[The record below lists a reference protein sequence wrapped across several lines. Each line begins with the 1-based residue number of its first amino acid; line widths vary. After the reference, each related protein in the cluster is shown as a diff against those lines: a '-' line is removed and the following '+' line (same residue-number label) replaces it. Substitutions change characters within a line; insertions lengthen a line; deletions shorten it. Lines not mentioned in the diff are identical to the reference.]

1 MMDSEK
7 QERAPARSI
16 VTTSDMALKLQL
28 DKKKY
33 RSKVKQMEENRQQYL
48 KRWKAIRDFQLPYIG
63 SFEDTADSTDEARRR
78 DTNIYH
84 SVAWQANQAFAAGV
98 MSGLTPPS
106 RQWFRLMF
114 SNDEMKDHADAG
126 AFLDER
132 MNILQDVLLKSN
144 FYNAVHSTYLELA
157 FGQAPLAIFQDA
169 DTGVHFVPF
178 TVGTYYMENGPDGV
192 VDTFCRKYEMTARQ
206 LVDKFGE
213 ANVPQQVRADIEQG
227 GGTKTKYKVYWLVEP
242 NLFHDKNKAV
252 MDKYHMKYL
261 SLYWM
266 EAAEENE
273 WLDIGGFQEWPVPVA
288 RYLITGNEA
297 YGKGPGWFAEGDS
310 KGLQKLEKDDII
322 AVELGIKP
330 PMMGSSESAK
340 YGVNLVPG
348 SYTVVGRDEPVRPMF
363 QVQVNL
369 QHLQEKIIDLQD
381 RIKRAYSADLF
392 MMLERL
398 EDKNMTAQE
407 VIQRKQEQLQQL
419 GPVVQ
424 RLQFEFLRKIIERVY
439 NILDRAGVFPQPE
452 DPELAQLLSQQEVT
466 IEYISPLAQAQ
477 KMAGLTNIE
486 QAISFVG
493 QLAQFDQSVLDK
505 VDWTKTI
512 DDYFEMVGAPASIR
526 RTQDE
531 FEAIQQQKQEAMA
544 QAQQEQQAMQMV
556 QAAAP
561 AAQAAKNITEA
572 ANDGNPAL
580 RQWLGYDGMA

>member
-1 MMDSEK
+1 MQDIEAN
-7 QERAPARSI
+7 QRAPATSF

-33 RSKVKQMEENRQQYL
+33 KSKVRQMEENRQDYL
-48 KRWKAIRDFQLPYIG
+48 KRWKAIRDYQLPYIG
-63 SFEDTADSTDEARRR
+63 CFDDTADTTDYARRR

-84 SVAWQANQAFAAGV
+84 SVAWQANQSFAAGV

-106 RQWFRLMF
+106 RQWFRLIW
-114 SNDEMKDHADAG
+114 SNDTMKNHPEAG
-126 AFLDER
+126 ELLDKR

-144 FYNAVHSTYLELA
+144 FYNAIHSAYLELA

-178 TVGTYYMENGPDGV
+178 TVGTYMMENGPDGI
-192 VDTFCRKYEMTARQ
+192 VDTFCTKYEMTARQ
-206 LVDKFGE
+206 LADKFG
-213 ANVPQQVRADIEQG
+213 ADRLPSSIRAELENG
-227 GGTKTKYKVYWLVEP
+227 GVKTKHKLWWLVEP
-242 NLFHDKNKAV
+242 NRFHDRNKEV

-261 SLYWM
+261 SLYWL
-266 EAAEENE
+266 EEGE
-273 WLDIGGFQEWPVPVA
+273 KDFLDIGGFQEWPIPVA
-288 RYLITGNEA
+288 RYLVTGNET

-330 PMMGSSESAK
+330 PMAASATTAK
-340 YGVNLVPG
+340 QGINLTPG
-348 SYTVVGRDEPVRPMF
+348 SYTVVERNEPVTPLF
-363 QVQVNL
+363 NVNVNL
-369 QHLQEKIIDLQD
+369 QHLQEKILDLQD

-398 EDKNMTAQE
+398 EDKSMTAQE
-407 VIQRKQEQLQQL
+407 VLQRKQEQLQQL

-439 NILDRAGVFPQPE
+439 NILDRAGILPQPE
-452 DPELAQLLSQQEVT
+452 DAELALALSNEEVT

-477 KMAGLTNIE
+477 KMAGMTNIE
-486 QAISFVG
+486 QAIAFTG

-505 VDWTKTI
+505 IDFAKTI
-512 DDYFEMVGAPASIR
+512 DSYFDMVGAPASIK
-526 RTQDE
+526 RTE
-531 FEAIQQQKQEAMA
+531 EEYEAIQQQKAQAMAEAKQQEQMA
-544 QAQQEQQAMQMV
+544 QAVQM
-556 QAAAP
+556 AAP

-580 RQWLGYDGMA
+580 QEWLGGMM

>member
-1 MMDSEK
+1 MQDIEAN
-7 QERAPARSI
+7 QRAPATSF

-33 RSKVKQMEENRQQYL
+33 KSKVRQMEENRQDYL
-48 KRWKAIRDFQLPYIG
+48 KRWKAIRDYQLPYIG
-63 SFEDTADSTDEARRR
+63 CFDDTADTTDYARRR

-84 SVAWQANQAFAAGV
+84 SVAWQANQSFAAGV

-106 RQWFRLMF
+106 RQWFRLIW
-114 SNDEMKDHADAG
+114 SNDTMKNHPEAG
-126 AFLDER
+126 ELLDKR

-144 FYNAVHSTYLELA
+144 FYNAIHSSYLELA

-178 TVGTYYMENGPDGV
+178 TVGTYMMENGPDGI
-192 VDTFCRKYEMTARQ
+192 VDTFCTKYEMTARQ
-206 LVDKFGE
+206 LADKFG
-213 ANVPQQVRADIEQG
+213 ADRLPSSIRAELENG
-227 GGTKTKYKVYWLVEP
+227 GVKTKHKLWWLVEP
-242 NLFHDKNKAV
+242 NQFHDRNKEV

-261 SLYWM
+261 SLYWL
-266 EAAEENE
+266 EEGE
-273 WLDIGGFQEWPVPVA
+273 KDFLDIGGFQEWPIPVA
-288 RYLITGNEA
+288 RYLVTGNET

-330 PMMGSSESAK
+330 PMAASATTAK
-340 YGVNLVPG
+340 QGINLTPG
-348 SYTVVGRDEPVRPMF
+348 SYTVVERNEPVTPLF
-363 QVQVNL
+363 NVNVNL
-369 QHLQEKIIDLQD
+369 QHLQEKILDLQD

-398 EDKNMTAQE
+398 EDKSMTAQE
-407 VIQRKQEQLQQL
+407 VLQRKQEQLQQL

-439 NILDRAGVFPQPE
+439 NILDRAGILPQPE
-452 DPELAQLLSQQEVT
+452 DAELALALSNEEVT

-477 KMAGLTNIE
+477 KMAGMTNIE
-486 QAISFVG
+486 QAIAFTG

-505 VDWTKTI
+505 IDFAKTI
-512 DDYFEMVGAPASIR
+512 DSYFDMVGAPASIK
-526 RTQDE
+526 RTE
-531 FEAIQQQKQEAMA
+531 EEYEAIQQQKAQAMAEAKQQEQMA
-544 QAQQEQQAMQMV
+544 QAVQM
-556 QAAAP
+556 AAP

-580 RQWLGYDGMA
+580 QEWLGGMM

>member
-1 MMDSEK
+1 MQDIEAN
-7 QERAPARSI
+7 QRAPATSF

-33 RSKVKQMEENRQQYL
+33 KSKVRQMEENRQDYL
-48 KRWKAIRDFQLPYIG
+48 KRWKAIRDYQLPYIG
-63 SFEDTADSTDEARRR
+63 CFDDTADTTDYARRR

-84 SVAWQANQAFAAGV
+84 SVAWQANQSFAAGV

-106 RQWFRLMF
+106 RQWFRLIW
-114 SNDEMKDHADAG
+114 SNDTMKNHPEAG
-126 AFLDER
+126 ELLDKR

-144 FYNAVHSTYLELA
+144 FYNAIHSSYLELA

-178 TVGTYYMENGPDGV
+178 TVGTYMMENGPDGI
-192 VDTFCRKYEMTARQ
+192 VDTFCTKYEMTARQ
-206 LVDKFGE
+206 LADKFG
-213 ANVPQQVRADIEQG
+213 ADRLPSSIRAELENG
-227 GGTKTKYKVYWLVEP
+227 GVKTKHKLWWLVEP
-242 NLFHDKNKAV
+242 NRFHDRNKEV

-261 SLYWM
+261 SLYWL
-266 EAAEENE
+266 EEGE
-273 WLDIGGFQEWPVPVA
+273 KDFLDIGGFQEWPIPVA
-288 RYLITGNEA
+288 RYLVTGNET

-330 PMMGSSESAK
+330 PMAASATTAK
-340 YGVNLVPG
+340 QGINLTPG
-348 SYTVVGRDEPVRPMF
+348 SYTVVERNEPVTPLF
-363 QVQVNL
+363 NVNVNL
-369 QHLQEKIIDLQD
+369 QHLQEKILDLQD

-407 VIQRKQEQLQQL
+407 VLQRKQEQLQQL

-439 NILDRAGVFPQPE
+439 NILDRAGILPQPE
-452 DPELAQLLSQQEVT
+452 DAELALALSQEEVT

-477 KMAGLTNIE
+477 KMAGMTNIE
-486 QAISFVG
+486 QAIAFTG

-505 VDWTKTI
+505 IDFAKTI
-512 DDYFEMVGAPASIR
+512 DSYFDMVGAPASIK
-526 RTQDE
+526 RTE
-531 FEAIQQQKQEAMA
+531 EEYEAIQQQKAQAMAEAKQQEQMA
-544 QAQQEQQAMQMV
+544 QAVQM
-556 QAAAP
+556 AAP

-580 RQWLGYDGMA
+580 QEWLGGMM

>member
-1 MMDSEK
+1 MQDIEAN
-7 QERAPARSI
+7 QRAPATSF

-33 RSKVKQMEENRQQYL
+33 KSKVRQMEENRQDYL
-48 KRWKAIRDFQLPYIG
+48 KRWKAIRDYQLPYIG
-63 SFEDTADSTDEARRR
+63 CFDDTADTTDYARRR

-84 SVAWQANQAFAAGV
+84 SVAWQANQSFAAGV

-106 RQWFRLMF
+106 RQWFRLIW
-114 SNDEMKDHADAG
+114 SNDTMKNHPEAG
-126 AFLDER
+126 ELLDKR

-144 FYNAVHSTYLELA
+144 FYNAIHSSYLELA

-178 TVGTYYMENGPDGV
+178 TVGTYMMENGPDGI
-192 VDTFCRKYEMTARQ
+192 VDTFCTKYEMTARQ
-206 LVDKFGE
+206 LADKFG
-213 ANVPQQVRADIEQG
+213 ADRLPSSIRAELENG
-227 GGTKTKYKVYWLVEP
+227 GVKTKHKLWWLVEP
-242 NLFHDKNKAV
+242 NRFHDRNKEV

-261 SLYWM
+261 SLYWL
-266 EAAEENE
+266 EEGE
-273 WLDIGGFQEWPVPVA
+273 KDFLDIGGFQEWPIPVA
-288 RYLITGNEA
+288 RYLVTGNET

-330 PMMGSSESAK
+330 PMAASATTAK
-340 YGVNLVPG
+340 QGINLTHG
-348 SYTVVGRDEPVRPMF
+348 SYTVVERNEPVTPLF
-363 QVQVNL
+363 NVNVNL
-369 QHLQEKIIDLQD
+369 QHLQEKILDLQD

-398 EDKNMTAQE
+398 EDKSMTAQE
-407 VIQRKQEQLQQL
+407 VLQRKQEQLQQL

-439 NILDRAGVFPQPE
+439 NILDRAGILPQPE
-452 DPELAQLLSQQEVT
+452 DAELALALSQEEVT

-477 KMAGLTNIE
+477 KMAGMTNIE
-486 QAISFVG
+486 QAIAFTG

-505 VDWTKTI
+505 IDFAKTI
-512 DDYFEMVGAPASIR
+512 DSYFDMVGAPASIK
-526 RTQDE
+526 RTE
-531 FEAIQQQKQEAMA
+531 EEYEAIQQQKAQAMAEAKQQEQMA
-544 QAQQEQQAMQMV
+544 QAVQM
-556 QAAAP
+556 AAP

-580 RQWLGYDGMA
+580 QEWLGGMM

>member
-1 MMDSEK
+1 MQDIEAN
-7 QERAPARSI
+7 QRAPATSF

-33 RSKVKQMEENRQQYL
+33 KSKVRQMEENRQDYL
-48 KRWKAIRDFQLPYIG
+48 KRWKAIRDYQLPYIG
-63 SFEDTADSTDEARRR
+63 CFDDTADTTDYARRR

-84 SVAWQANQAFAAGV
+84 SVAWQANQSFAAGV

-106 RQWFRLMF
+106 RQWFRLIW
-114 SNDEMKDHADAG
+114 SNDTMKNHPEAG
-126 AFLDER
+126 ELLDKR

-144 FYNAVHSTYLELA
+144 FYNAIHSSYLELA

-178 TVGTYYMENGPDGV
+178 TVGTYMMENGPDGI
-192 VDTFCRKYEMTARQ
+192 VDTFCTKYEMTARQ
-206 LVDKFGE
+206 LADKFG
-213 ANVPQQVRADIEQG
+213 ADRLPSSIRAELENG
-227 GGTKTKYKVYWLVEP
+227 GVKTKHKLWWLVEP
-242 NLFHDKNKAV
+242 NRFHDRNKEV

-261 SLYWM
+261 SLYWL
-266 EAAEENE
+266 EEGE
-273 WLDIGGFQEWPVPVA
+273 KDFLDIGGFQEWPIPVA
-288 RYLITGNEA
+288 RYLVTGNET

-330 PMMGSSESAK
+330 PMAASATTAK
-340 YGVNLVPG
+340 QGINLTPG
-348 SYTVVGRDEPVRPMF
+348 SYTVVERNEPVTPLF
-363 QVQVNL
+363 NVNVNL
-369 QHLQEKIIDLQD
+369 QHLQEKIRDLQD

-398 EDKNMTAQE
+398 EDKSMTAQE
-407 VIQRKQEQLQQL
+407 VLQRKQEQLQQL

-439 NILDRAGVFPQPE
+439 NILDRAGILPQPE
-452 DPELAQLLSQQEVT
+452 DAELALALSNEEVT

-477 KMAGLTNIE
+477 KMAGMTNIE
-486 QAISFVG
+486 QAIAFTG

-505 VDWTKTI
+505 IDFAKTI
-512 DDYFEMVGAPASIR
+512 DSYFDMVGAPASIK
-526 RTQDE
+526 RTE
-531 FEAIQQQKQEAMA
+531 EEYEAIQQQKAQAMAEAKQQEQMA
-544 QAQQEQQAMQMV
+544 QAVQM
-556 QAAAP
+556 AAP

-580 RQWLGYDGMA
+580 QEWLGGMM

>member
-1 MMDSEK
+1 MQDIEAN
-7 QERAPARSI
+7 QRAPATSF

-33 RSKVKQMEENRQQYL
+33 KSKVRQMEENRQDYL
-48 KRWKAIRDFQLPYIG
+48 KRWKAIRDYQLPYIG
-63 SFEDTADSTDEARRR
+63 CFDDTADTTDYARRR

-84 SVAWQANQAFAAGV
+84 SVAWQANQSFAAGV

-106 RQWFRLMF
+106 RQWFRLIW
-114 SNDEMKDHADAG
+114 SNDTMKNHPEAG
-126 AFLDER
+126 ELLDKR

-144 FYNAVHSTYLELA
+144 FYNAIHSAYLELA

-178 TVGTYYMENGPDGV
+178 TVGTYMMENGPDGI
-192 VDTFCRKYEMTARQ
+192 VDTFCTKYEMTARQ
-206 LVDKFGE
+206 LADKFG
-213 ANVPQQVRADIEQG
+213 ADRLPSSIRAELENG
-227 GGTKTKYKVYWLVEP
+227 GVKTKHKLWWLVEP
-242 NLFHDKNKAV
+242 NRFHDRNKEV

-261 SLYWM
+261 SLYWL
-266 EAAEENE
+266 EEGE
-273 WLDIGGFQEWPVPVA
+273 KDFLDIGGFQEWPIPVA
-288 RYLITGNEA
+288 RYLVTGNET

-330 PMMGSSESAK
+330 PMAASATTAK
-340 YGVNLVPG
+340 QGINLTPG
-348 SYTVVGRDEPVRPMF
+348 SYTVVERNEPVTPLF
-363 QVQVNL
+363 NVNVNL
-369 QHLQEKIIDLQD
+369 QHLQEKILDLQD

-398 EDKNMTAQE
+398 EDKSMTAQE
-407 VIQRKQEQLQQL
+407 VLQRKQEQLQQL

-439 NILDRAGVFPQPE
+439 NILDRAGILPQPE
-452 DPELAQLLSQQEVT
+452 DTELALALSQEEVT

-477 KMAGLTNIE
+477 KMAGMTNIE
-486 QAISFVG
+486 QAIAFTG

-505 VDWTKTI
+505 IDFAKTI
-512 DDYFEMVGAPASIR
+512 DSYFDMVGAPASIK
-526 RTQDE
+526 RTE
-531 FEAIQQQKQEAMA
+531 EEYEAIQQQKAQAMAEAKQQEQMA
-544 QAQQEQQAMQMV
+544 QAVQM
-556 QAAAP
+556 AAP

-580 RQWLGYDGMA
+580 QEWLGGMM

>member
-1 MMDSEK
+1 MQDIEAN
-7 QERAPARSI
+7 QRAPATSF

-33 RSKVKQMEENRQQYL
+33 KSKVRQMEENRQDYL
-48 KRWKAIRDFQLPYIG
+48 KRWKAIRDYQLPYIG
-63 SFEDTADSTDEARRR
+63 CFDDTADTTDYARRR

-84 SVAWQANQAFAAGV
+84 SVAWQANQSFAAGV

-106 RQWFRLMF
+106 RQWFRLIW
-114 SNDEMKDHADAG
+114 SNDTMKNHPEAG
-126 AFLDER
+126 ELLDKR

-144 FYNAVHSTYLELA
+144 FYNAIHSSYLELA

-178 TVGTYYMENGPDGV
+178 TVGTYMMENGPDGI
-192 VDTFCRKYEMTARQ
+192 VDTFCTKYEMTARQ
-206 LVDKFGE
+206 LADKFG
-213 ANVPQQVRADIEQG
+213 ADRLPSSIRAELENG
-227 GGTKTKYKVYWLVEP
+227 GVKTKHKLWWLVEP
-242 NLFHDKNKAV
+242 NRFHDRNKEV

-261 SLYWM
+261 SLYWL
-266 EAAEENE
+266 EEGE
-273 WLDIGGFQEWPVPVA
+273 KDFLDIGGFQEWPIPVA
-288 RYLITGNEA
+288 RYLVTGSET

-330 PMMGSSESAK
+330 PMAASATTAK
-340 YGVNLVPG
+340 QGINLTPG
-348 SYTVVGRDEPVRPMF
+348 SYTVVERNEPVTPLF
-363 QVQVNL
+363 NVNVNL
-369 QHLQEKIIDLQD
+369 QHLQEKILDLQD

-398 EDKNMTAQE
+398 EDKSMTAQE
-407 VIQRKQEQLQQL
+407 VLQRKQEQLQQL

-439 NILDRAGVFPQPE
+439 NILDRAGILPQPE
-452 DPELAQLLSQQEVT
+452 DAELALALSNEEVT

-477 KMAGLTNIE
+477 KMAGMTNIE
-486 QAISFVG
+486 QAIAFTG

-505 VDWTKTI
+505 IDFAKTI
-512 DDYFEMVGAPASIR
+512 DSYFDMVGAPASIK
-526 RTQDE
+526 RTE
-531 FEAIQQQKQEAMA
+531 EEYEAIQQQKAQAMAEAKQQEQMA
-544 QAQQEQQAMQMV
+544 QAVQM
-556 QAAAP
+556 AAP

-580 RQWLGYDGMA
+580 QEWLGGMM

>member
-1 MMDSEK
+1 MQDIEAN
-7 QERAPARSI
+7 QRAPATSF

-33 RSKVKQMEENRQQYL
+33 KSKVRQMEENRQDYL
-48 KRWKAIRDFQLPYIG
+48 KRWKAIRDYQLPYIG
-63 SFEDTADSTDEARRR
+63 CFDDTADTTDYARRR

-84 SVAWQANQAFAAGV
+84 SVAWQANQSFAAGV
-98 MSGLTPPS
+98 MSGLTQPS
-106 RQWFRLMF
+106 RQWFRLIW
-114 SNDEMKDHADAG
+114 SNDTMKNHPEAG
-126 AFLDER
+126 ELLDKR

-144 FYNAVHSTYLELA
+144 FYNAIHSSYLELA

-178 TVGTYYMENGPDGV
+178 TVGTYMMENGPDGI
-192 VDTFCRKYEMTARQ
+192 VDTFCTKYEMTARQ
-206 LVDKFGE
+206 LADKFG
-213 ANVPQQVRADIEQG
+213 ADRLPSSIRAELENG
-227 GGTKTKYKVYWLVEP
+227 GVKTKHKLWWLVEP
-242 NLFHDKNKAV
+242 NRFHDRNKEV

-261 SLYWM
+261 SLYWL
-266 EAAEENE
+266 EEGE
-273 WLDIGGFQEWPVPVA
+273 KDFLDIGGFQEWPIPVA
-288 RYLITGNEA
+288 RYLVTGNET

-330 PMMGSSESAK
+330 PMAASATTAK
-340 YGVNLVPG
+340 QGINLTPG
-348 SYTVVGRDEPVRPMF
+348 SYTVVERNEPVTPLF
-363 QVQVNL
+363 NVNVNL
-369 QHLQEKIIDLQD
+369 QHLQEKILDLQD

-398 EDKNMTAQE
+398 EDKSMTAQE
-407 VIQRKQEQLQQL
+407 VLQRKQEQLQQL

-439 NILDRAGVFPQPE
+439 NILDRAGILPQPE
-452 DPELAQLLSQQEVT
+452 DAELALALSQEEVT

-477 KMAGLTNIE
+477 KMAGMTNIE
-486 QAISFVG
+486 QAIAFTG

-505 VDWTKTI
+505 IDFAKTI
-512 DDYFEMVGAPASIR
+512 DSYFDMVGAPASIK
-526 RTQDE
+526 RTE
-531 FEAIQQQKQEAMA
+531 EEYEAIQQQKAQAMAEAKQQEQMA
-544 QAQQEQQAMQMV
+544 QAVQM
-556 QAAAP
+556 AAP

-580 RQWLGYDGMA
+580 QEWLGGMM

>member
-1 MMDSEK
+1 MQDIEAN
-7 QERAPARSI
+7 QRAPATSF

-33 RSKVKQMEENRQQYL
+33 KSKVRQMEENRQDYL
-48 KRWKAIRDFQLPYIG
+48 KRWKAIRDYQLPYIG
-63 SFEDTADSTDEARRR
+63 CFDDTADSTDYARRR

-84 SVAWQANQAFAAGV
+84 SVAWQANQSFAAGV

-106 RQWFRLMF
+106 RQWFRLIW
-114 SNDEMKDHADAG
+114 SNDTMKNHPEAG
-126 AFLDER
+126 ELLDKR

-144 FYNAVHSTYLELA
+144 FYNAIHSSYLELA

-178 TVGTYYMENGPDGV
+178 TVGTYMMENGPDGI
-192 VDTFCRKYEMTARQ
+192 VDTFCTKYEMTARQ
-206 LVDKFGE
+206 LADKFG
-213 ANVPQQVRADIEQG
+213 ADRLPSSIRAELENG
-227 GGTKTKYKVYWLVEP
+227 GVKTKHKLWWLVEP
-242 NLFHDKNKAV
+242 NRFHDRNKEV

-261 SLYWM
+261 SLYWL
-266 EAAEENE
+266 EEGE
-273 WLDIGGFQEWPVPVA
+273 KDFLDIGGFQEWPIPVA
-288 RYLITGNEA
+288 RYLVTGNET

-330 PMMGSSESAK
+330 PMAASATTAK
-340 YGVNLVPG
+340 QGINLTPG
-348 SYTVVGRDEPVRPMF
+348 SYTVVERNEPVTPLF
-363 QVQVNL
+363 NVNVNL
-369 QHLQEKIIDLQD
+369 QHLQEKILDLQD

-398 EDKNMTAQE
+398 EDKSMTAQE
-407 VIQRKQEQLQQL
+407 VLQRKQEQLQQL

-439 NILDRAGVFPQPE
+439 NILDRAGILPQPE
-452 DPELAQLLSQQEVT
+452 DAELALALSNEEVT

-477 KMAGLTNIE
+477 KMAGMTNIE
-486 QAISFVG
+486 QAIAFTG

-505 VDWTKTI
+505 IDFAKTI
-512 DDYFEMVGAPASIR
+512 DSYFDMVGAPASIK
-526 RTQDE
+526 RTE
-531 FEAIQQQKQEAMA
+531 EEYEAIQQQKAQAMAEAKQQEQMA
-544 QAQQEQQAMQMV
+544 QAVQM
-556 QAAAP
+556 AAP

-580 RQWLGYDGMA
+580 QEWLGGMM

>member
-1 MMDSEK
+1 MQDIEAN
-7 QERAPARSI
+7 QRAPATSF

-33 RSKVKQMEENRQQYL
+33 KSKVRQMEENRQDYL
-48 KRWKAIRDFQLPYIG
+48 KRWKAIRDYQLPYIG
-63 SFEDTADSTDEARRR
+63 CFDDTADTTDYARRR

-84 SVAWQANQAFAAGV
+84 SVAWQANQSFAAGV

-106 RQWFRLMF
+106 RQWFRLIW
-114 SNDEMKDHADAG
+114 SNDTMKNHPEAG
-126 AFLDER
+126 ELLDKR

-144 FYNAVHSTYLELA
+144 FYNAIHSSYLELA

-178 TVGTYYMENGPDGV
+178 TVGTYMMENGPDGI
-192 VDTFCRKYEMTARQ
+192 VDTFCTKYEMTARQ
-206 LVDKFGE
+206 LADKFG
-213 ANVPQQVRADIEQG
+213 ADRLPSSIRAELENG
-227 GGTKTKYKVYWLVEP
+227 GVKTKHKLWWLVEP
-242 NLFHDKNKAV
+242 NRFHDRNKEV

-261 SLYWM
+261 SLYWL
-266 EAAEENE
+266 EEGE
-273 WLDIGGFQEWPVPVA
+273 KDFLDIGGFQEWPIPVA
-288 RYLITGNEA
+288 RYLVTGSET

-330 PMMGSSESAK
+330 PMAASATTAK
-340 YGVNLVPG
+340 QGINLTPG
-348 SYTVVGRDEPVRPMF
+348 SYTVVERNEPVTPLF
-363 QVQVNL
+363 NVNVNL
-369 QHLQEKIIDLQD
+369 QHLQEKILDLQD

-407 VIQRKQEQLQQL
+407 VLQRKQEQLQQL

-439 NILDRAGVFPQPE
+439 NILDRAGILPQPE
-452 DPELAQLLSQQEVT
+452 DAELALALSNEEVT

-477 KMAGLTNIE
+477 KMAGMTNIE
-486 QAISFVG
+486 QAIAFTG

-505 VDWTKTI
+505 IDFAKTI
-512 DDYFEMVGAPASIR
+512 DSYFDMVGAPASIK
-526 RTQDE
+526 RTE
-531 FEAIQQQKQEAMA
+531 EEYEAIQQQKAQAMAEAKQQEQMA
-544 QAQQEQQAMQMV
+544 QAVQM
-556 QAAAP
+556 AAP

-580 RQWLGYDGMA
+580 QEWLGGMM

>member
-1 MMDSEK
+1 MTGIEAN
-7 QERAPARSI
+7 QRAPAASF

-33 RSKVKQMEENRQQYL
+33 KSKVRQMEENRQDYL
-48 KRWKAIRDFQLPYIG
+48 KRWKAIRDYQLPYIG
-63 SFEDTADSTDEARRR
+63 CFDDTADTTDYARRR

-84 SVAWQANQAFAAGV
+84 SVAWQANQSFAAGV

-106 RQWFRLMF
+106 RQWFRLIW
-114 SNDEMKDHADAG
+114 SNDTMKNHPEAG
-126 AFLDER
+126 ELLDKR

-144 FYNAVHSTYLELA
+144 FYNAIHSSYLELA

-178 TVGTYYMENGPDGV
+178 TIGTYMMENGPDGI
-192 VDTFCRKYEMTARQ
+192 VDTFCTKYEMTARQ
-206 LVDKFGE
+206 LADKFG
-213 ANVPQQVRADIEQG
+213 ADRLPSSIRAELENG
-227 GGTKTKYKVYWLVEP
+227 GVKTKHKLWWLVEP
-242 NLFHDKNKAV
+242 NRFHDRNKEV

-261 SLYWM
+261 SLYWL
-266 EAAEENE
+266 EEGE
-273 WLDIGGFQEWPVPVA
+273 KDFLDIGGFQEWPIPVA
-288 RYLITGNEA
+288 RYLVTGNET

-330 PMMGSSESAK
+330 PMAASATTAK
-340 YGVNLVPG
+340 QGINLTPG
-348 SYTVVGRDEPVRPMF
+348 SYTVVERNEPVTPLF
-363 QVQVNL
+363 NVNVNL
-369 QHLQEKIIDLQD
+369 QHLQEKILDLQD

-407 VIQRKQEQLQQL
+407 VLQRKQEQLQQL

-439 NILDRAGVFPQPE
+439 NILDRAGILPQPE
-452 DPELAQLLSQQEVT
+452 DAELALALSNEEVT

-477 KMAGLTNIE
+477 KMAGMTNIE
-486 QAISFVG
+486 QAIAFAG

-505 VDWTKTI
+505 VDFAKTI
-512 DDYFEMVGAPASIR
+512 DSYFDMVGAPASIK
-526 RTQDE
+526 RTE
-531 FEAIQQQKQEAMA
+531 EEYEAIQQQKAQAMAEEKQQAQMA
-544 QAQQEQQAMQMV
+544 QAVQM
-556 QAAAP
+556 AAP

-580 RQWLGYDGMA
+580 QEWLGGMM

>member
-1 MMDSEK
+1 MQDIEAN
-7 QERAPARSI
+7 QRAPATSF

-33 RSKVKQMEENRQQYL
+33 KSKVRQMEENRQDYL
-48 KRWKAIRDFQLPYIG
+48 KRWKAIRDYQLPYIG
-63 SFEDTADSTDEARRR
+63 CFDDTADTTDYARRR

-84 SVAWQANQAFAAGV
+84 SVAWQANQSFAAGV

-106 RQWFRLMF
+106 RQWFRLIW
-114 SNDEMKDHADAG
+114 SNDTMKNHPEAG
-126 AFLDER
+126 ELLDKR

-144 FYNAVHSTYLELA
+144 FYNAIHSAYLELA

-178 TVGTYYMENGPDGV
+178 TVGTYMMENGPDGI
-192 VDTFCRKYEMTARQ
+192 VDTFCTKYEMTARQ
-206 LVDKFGE
+206 LADKFG
-213 ANVPQQVRADIEQG
+213 ADRLPSSIRAELENG
-227 GGTKTKYKVYWLVEP
+227 GVKTKHKLWWLVEP
-242 NLFHDKNKAV
+242 NRFHDRNKEV

-261 SLYWM
+261 SLYWL
-266 EAAEENE
+266 EEGE
-273 WLDIGGFQEWPVPVA
+273 KDFLDIGGFQEWPIPVA
-288 RYLITGNEA
+288 RYLVTGNET

-330 PMMGSSESAK
+330 PMAASATTAK
-340 YGVNLVPG
+340 QGINLTPG
-348 SYTVVGRDEPVRPMF
+348 SYTVVERNEPVTPLF
-363 QVQVNL
+363 NVNVNL
-369 QHLQEKIIDLQD
+369 QHLQEKILDLQD

-398 EDKNMTAQE
+398 EDKSMTAQE
-407 VIQRKQEQLQQL
+407 VLQRKQEQLQQL

-439 NILDRAGVFPQPE
+439 NILDRAGILPQPE
-452 DPELAQLLSQQEVT
+452 DTELALALSNEEVT

-477 KMAGLTNIE
+477 KMAGMTNIE
-486 QAISFVG
+486 QAIAFTG

-505 VDWTKTI
+505 IDFAKTI
-512 DDYFEMVGAPASIR
+512 DSYFDMVGAPASIK
-526 RTQDE
+526 RTE
-531 FEAIQQQKQEAMA
+531 EEYEAIQQKAQAMAEAKQQEQMA
-544 QAQQEQQAMQMV
+544 QAVQM
-556 QAAAP
+556 AAP

-580 RQWLGYDGMA
+580 QEWLGGMM

>member
-1 MMDSEK
+1 MQDMEAN
-7 QERAPARSI
+7 QRAPASSV
-16 VTTSDMALKLQL
+16 VTTSDMVLKLRL

-33 RSKVKQMEENRQQYL
+33 KSKVRQMEENRQDYL
-48 KRWKAIRDFQLPYIG
+48 KRWKAIRDYQLPYIG
-63 SFEDTADSTDEARRR
+63 CFDDTADTTDYARRR

-84 SVAWQANQAFAAGV
+84 SVAWQANQSFAAGV

-106 RQWFRLMF
+106 RQWFRLIW
-114 SNDEMKDHADAG
+114 SNDTMKNHPEAG
-126 AFLDER
+126 ELLDKR

-144 FYNAVHSTYLELA
+144 FYNAIHSAYLELA

-178 TVGTYYMENGPDGV
+178 TIGTYMMENGPDGI
-192 VDTFCRKYEMTARQ
+192 VDTFCTKYEMTARQ
-206 LVDKFGE
+206 LADKFG
-213 ANVPQQVRADIEQG
+213 ADKLTSAIRAELENG
-227 GGTKTKYKVYWLVEP
+227 GVKTKHKLWWLVEP
-242 NLFHDKNKAV
+242 NRFHDRNKEV

-261 SLYWM
+261 SLYWL
-266 EAAEENE
+266 EEGENDF
-273 WLDIGGFQEWPVPVA
+273 LDIGGFQEWPIPVA
-288 RYLITGNEA
+288 RYLVTGNET

-330 PMMGSSESAK
+330 PMAASATTAK
-340 YGVNLVPG
+340 QGINLTPG
-348 SYTVVGRDEPVRPMF
+348 SYTVVERNEPVTPLF
-363 QVQVNL
+363 NVNVNL
-369 QHLQEKIIDLQD
+369 QHLQEKILDLQD

-407 VIQRKQEQLQQL
+407 VLQRKQEQLQQL

-439 NILDRAGVFPQPE
+439 NILDRAGILPQPE
-452 DPELAQLLSQQEVT
+452 DAELALALSQEEVT

-477 KMAGLTNIE
+477 KMAGMTNIE
-486 QAISFVG
+486 QAIAFAG

-505 VDWTKTI
+505 INFAKTVDS
-512 DDYFEMVGAPASIR
+512 YFDMVGAPASIK
-526 RTQDE
+526 RTE
-531 FEAIQQQKQEAMA
+531 EEYEAIQQQKAQAMAEEKQQAQMA
-544 QAQQEQQAMQMV
+544 QAVQM
-556 QAAAP
+556 AAP

-580 RQWLGYDGMA
+580 QEWLGGMM

>member
-1 MMDSEK
+1 MQDIEAN
-7 QERAPARSI
+7 QRAPATSF

-33 RSKVKQMEENRQQYL
+33 KSKVRQMEENRQDYL
-48 KRWKAIRDFQLPYIG
+48 KRWKAIRDYQLPYIG
-63 SFEDTADSTDEARRR
+63 CFDDTADTTDYARRR

-84 SVAWQANQAFAAGV
+84 SVAWQANQSFAAGV

-106 RQWFRLMF
+106 RQWFRLIW
-114 SNDEMKDHADAG
+114 SNDTMKNHPEAG
-126 AFLDER
+126 ELLDKR

-144 FYNAVHSTYLELA
+144 FYNAIHSAYLELA

-178 TVGTYYMENGPDGV
+178 TVGTYMMENGPDGI
-192 VDTFCRKYEMTARQ
+192 VDTFCTKYEMTARQ
-206 LVDKFGE
+206 LADKFG
-213 ANVPQQVRADIEQG
+213 ADRLPSSIRAELENG
-227 GGTKTKYKVYWLVEP
+227 GVKTKHKLWWLVEP
-242 NLFHDKNKAV
+242 NRFHDRNKEV

-261 SLYWM
+261 SLYWL
-266 EAAEENE
+266 EEGE
-273 WLDIGGFQEWPVPVA
+273 KDFLDIGGFQEWPIPVA
-288 RYLITGNEA
+288 RYLVTGNET

-330 PMMGSSESAK
+330 PMAASATTAK
-340 YGVNLVPG
+340 QGINLTPG
-348 SYTVVGRDEPVRPMF
+348 SYTVVERNEPVTPLF
-363 QVQVNL
+363 NVNVNL
-369 QHLQEKIIDLQD
+369 QHLQEKILDLQD

-407 VIQRKQEQLQQL
+407 VLQRKQEQLQQL

-439 NILDRAGVFPQPE
+439 NILDRAGILPQPE
-452 DPELAQLLSQQEVT
+452 DAELALALSNEEVT

-477 KMAGLTNIE
+477 KMAGMTNIE
-486 QAISFVG
+486 QAIAFTG

-505 VDWTKTI
+505 IDFAKTI
-512 DDYFEMVGAPASIR
+512 DSYFDMVGAPASIK
-526 RTQDE
+526 RTE
-531 FEAIQQQKQEAMA
+531 EEYEAIQQQKAQAMAEAKQQEQMA
-544 QAQQEQQAMQMV
+544 QAVQM
-556 QAAAP
+556 AAP

-580 RQWLGYDGMA
+580 QEWLGGMM

>member
-1 MMDSEK
+1 MQDIEAN
-7 QERAPARSI
+7 QRAPATSF

-33 RSKVKQMEENRQQYL
+33 KSKVRQMEENRQDYL
-48 KRWKAIRDFQLPYIG
+48 KRWKAIRDYQLPYIG
-63 SFEDTADSTDEARRR
+63 CFDDTADTTDYARRR

-84 SVAWQANQAFAAGV
+84 SVAWQANQSFAAGV

-106 RQWFRLMF
+106 RQWFRLIW
-114 SNDEMKDHADAG
+114 SNDTMKNHPEAG
-126 AFLDER
+126 ELLDKR

-144 FYNAVHSTYLELA
+144 FYNAIHSSYLELA

-178 TVGTYYMENGPDGV
+178 TVGTYMMENGPDGI
-192 VDTFCRKYEMTARQ
+192 VDTFCTKYEMTARQ
-206 LVDKFGE
+206 LADKFG
-213 ANVPQQVRADIEQG
+213 ADRLPSSIRAELENG
-227 GGTKTKYKVYWLVEP
+227 GVKTKHKLWWLVEP
-242 NLFHDKNKAV
+242 NRFHDRNKEV

-261 SLYWM
+261 SLYWL
-266 EAAEENE
+266 EEGE
-273 WLDIGGFQEWPVPVA
+273 KDFLDIGGFQEWPIPVA
-288 RYLITGNEA
+288 RYLVTGNET

-330 PMMGSSESAK
+330 PMAASATTAK
-340 YGVNLVPG
+340 QGINLTPG
-348 SYTVVGRDEPVRPMF
+348 SYTVVERNEPVTPLF
-363 QVQVNL
+363 NVNVNL
-369 QHLQEKIIDLQD
+369 QHLQEKILDLQD

-398 EDKNMTAQE
+398 EDKSMTAQE
-407 VIQRKQEQLQQL
+407 VLQRKQEQLQQL

-439 NILDRAGVFPQPE
+439 NILDRAGILPQPE
-452 DPELAQLLSQQEVT
+452 DTELALALSNEEVT

-477 KMAGLTNIE
+477 KMAGMTNIE
-486 QAISFVG
+486 QAIAFTG

-505 VDWTKTI
+505 IDFAKTI
-512 DDYFEMVGAPASIR
+512 DSYFDMVGAPASIK
-526 RTQDE
+526 RTE
-531 FEAIQQQKQEAMA
+531 EEYEAIQQQKAQAMAEAKQQEQMA
-544 QAQQEQQAMQMV
+544 QAVQM
-556 QAAAP
+556 AAP

-580 RQWLGYDGMA
+580 QEWLGGMM

>member
-1 MMDSEK
+1 MQDIEAN
-7 QERAPARSI
+7 QRAPATSF

-33 RSKVKQMEENRQQYL
+33 KSKVRQMEENRQDYL
-48 KRWKAIRDFQLPYIG
+48 KRWKAIRDYQLPYIG
-63 SFEDTADSTDEARRR
+63 CFDDTADTTDYARRR

-84 SVAWQANQAFAAGV
+84 SVAWQANQSFAAGV

-106 RQWFRLMF
+106 RQWFRLIW
-114 SNDEMKDHADAG
+114 SNDTMKNHPEAG
-126 AFLDER
+126 ELLDKR

-144 FYNAVHSTYLELA
+144 FYNAIHSSYLELA

-178 TVGTYYMENGPDGV
+178 TVGTYMMENGPDGI
-192 VDTFCRKYEMTARQ
+192 VDTFCTKYEMTARQ
-206 LVDKFGE
+206 LADKFG
-213 ANVPQQVRADIEQG
+213 ADRMPSSIRAELENG
-227 GGTKTKYKVYWLVEP
+227 GVKTKHKLWWLVEP
-242 NLFHDKNKAV
+242 NRFHDRNKEV

-261 SLYWM
+261 SLYWL
-266 EAAEENE
+266 EEGE
-273 WLDIGGFQEWPVPVA
+273 KDFLDIGGFQEWPIPVA
-288 RYLITGNEA
+288 RYLVTGNET

-330 PMMGSSESAK
+330 PMAASATTAK
-340 YGVNLVPG
+340 QGINLTPG
-348 SYTVVGRDEPVRPMF
+348 SYTVVERNEPVTPLF
-363 QVQVNL
+363 NVNVNL
-369 QHLQEKIIDLQD
+369 QHLQEKILDLQD

-398 EDKNMTAQE
+398 EDKSMTAQE
-407 VIQRKQEQLQQL
+407 VLQRKQEQLQQL

-439 NILDRAGVFPQPE
+439 NILDRAGILPQPE
-452 DPELAQLLSQQEVT
+452 DAELALALSNEEVT

-477 KMAGLTNIE
+477 KMAGMTNIE
-486 QAISFVG
+486 QAIAFTG

-505 VDWTKTI
+505 IDFAKTI
-512 DDYFEMVGAPASIR
+512 DSYFDMVGAPASIK
-526 RTQDE
+526 RTE
-531 FEAIQQQKQEAMA
+531 EEYEAIQQQKAQAMAEAKQQEQMA
-544 QAQQEQQAMQMV
+544 QAVQM
-556 QAAAP
+556 AAP

-580 RQWLGYDGMA
+580 QEWLGGMM

>member
-1 MMDSEK
+1 MQDIEAN
-7 QERAPARSI
+7 QRAPATSF

-33 RSKVKQMEENRQQYL
+33 KSKVRQMEENRQDYL
-48 KRWKAIRDFQLPYIG
+48 KRWKAIRDYQLPYIG
-63 SFEDTADSTDEARRR
+63 CFDDTADSTDYARRR

-84 SVAWQANQAFAAGV
+84 SVAWQANQSFAAGV

-106 RQWFRLMF
+106 RQWFRLIW
-114 SNDEMKDHADAG
+114 SNDTMKNHPEAG
-126 AFLDER
+126 ELLDKR

-144 FYNAVHSTYLELA
+144 FYNAIHSSYLELA

-178 TVGTYYMENGPDGV
+178 TVGTYMMENGPDGI
-192 VDTFCRKYEMTARQ
+192 VDTFCTKYEMTARQ
-206 LVDKFGE
+206 LADKFG
-213 ANVPQQVRADIEQG
+213 ADRLPSSIRAELENG
-227 GGTKTKYKVYWLVEP
+227 GVKTKHKLWWLVEP
-242 NLFHDKNKAV
+242 NRFHDRNKEV

-261 SLYWM
+261 SLYWL
-266 EAAEENE
+266 EEGE
-273 WLDIGGFQEWPVPVA
+273 KDFLDIGGFQEWPIPVA
-288 RYLITGNEA
+288 RYLVTGSET

-330 PMMGSSESAK
+330 PMAASATTAK
-340 YGVNLVPG
+340 QGINLTPG
-348 SYTVVGRDEPVRPMF
+348 SYTVVERNEPVTPLF
-363 QVQVNL
+363 NVNVNL
-369 QHLQEKIIDLQD
+369 QHLQEKILDLQD

-407 VIQRKQEQLQQL
+407 VLQRKQEQLQQL

-439 NILDRAGVFPQPE
+439 NILDRAGILPQPE
-452 DPELAQLLSQQEVT
+452 DAELALALSNEEVT

-477 KMAGLTNIE
+477 KMAGMTNIE
-486 QAISFVG
+486 QAIAFTG

-505 VDWTKTI
+505 IDFAKTI
-512 DDYFEMVGAPASIR
+512 DSYFDMVGAPASIK
-526 RTQDE
+526 RTE
-531 FEAIQQQKQEAMA
+531 EEYEAIQQQKAQAMAEAKQQEQMA
-544 QAQQEQQAMQMV
+544 QAVQM
-556 QAAAP
+556 AAP

-580 RQWLGYDGMA
+580 QEWLGGMM

>member
-1 MMDSEK
+1 MQDIEAN
-7 QERAPARSI
+7 QRAPATSF

-33 RSKVKQMEENRQQYL
+33 KSKVRQMEENRQDYL
-48 KRWKAIRDFQLPYIG
+48 KRWKAIRDYQLPYIG
-63 SFEDTADSTDEARRR
+63 CFDDTADTTDYARRR

-84 SVAWQANQAFAAGV
+84 SVAWQANQSFAAGV

-106 RQWFRLMF
+106 RQWFRLIW
-114 SNDEMKDHADAG
+114 SNDTMKNHPEAG
-126 AFLDER
+126 ELLDKR

-144 FYNAVHSTYLELA
+144 FYNAIHSAYLELA

-178 TVGTYYMENGPDGV
+178 TVGTYMMENGPDGI
-192 VDTFCRKYEMTARQ
+192 VDTFCTKYEMTARQ
-206 LVDKFGE
+206 LADKFG
-213 ANVPQQVRADIEQG
+213 ADRLPSSIRAELENG
-227 GGTKTKYKVYWLVEP
+227 GVKTKHKRWWLVEP
-242 NLFHDKNKAV
+242 NRFHDRNKEV

-261 SLYWM
+261 SLYWL
-266 EAAEENE
+266 EEGE
-273 WLDIGGFQEWPVPVA
+273 KDFLDIGGFQEWPIPVA
-288 RYLITGNEA
+288 RYLVTGNET

-330 PMMGSSESAK
+330 PMAASATTAK
-340 YGVNLVPG
+340 QGINLTPG
-348 SYTVVGRDEPVRPMF
+348 SYTVVERNEPVTPLF
-363 QVQVNL
+363 NVNVNL
-369 QHLQEKIIDLQD
+369 QHLQEKILDLQD

-392 MMLERL
+392 MMLDRL

-407 VIQRKQEQLQQL
+407 VLQRKQEQLQQL

-439 NILDRAGVFPQPE
+439 NILDRAGILPQPE
-452 DPELAQLLSQQEVT
+452 DAELALALSNEEVT

-477 KMAGLTNIE
+477 KMAGMTNIE
-486 QAISFVG
+486 QAIAFTG

-505 VDWTKTI
+505 IDFAKTI
-512 DDYFEMVGAPASIR
+512 DSYFDMVGAPASIK
-526 RTQDE
+526 RTE
-531 FEAIQQQKQEAMA
+531 EEYEAIQQQKAQAMAEAKQQEQMA
-544 QAQQEQQAMQMV
+544 QAVQM
-556 QAAAP
+556 AAP

-580 RQWLGYDGMA
+580 QEWLGGMM

>member
-1 MMDSEK
+1 MQDIEAN
-7 QERAPARSI
+7 QRAPATSF

-33 RSKVKQMEENRQQYL
+33 KSKVRQMEENRQDYL
-48 KRWKAIRDFQLPYIG
+48 KRWKAIRDYQLPYIG
-63 SFEDTADSTDEARRR
+63 CFDDTADTTDYARRR

-84 SVAWQANQAFAAGV
+84 SVAWQANQSFAAGV

-106 RQWFRLMF
+106 RQWFRLIW
-114 SNDEMKDHADAG
+114 SNDTMKNHPEAG
-126 AFLDER
+126 ELLDKR

-144 FYNAVHSTYLELA
+144 FYNAIHSSYLELA

-178 TVGTYYMENGPDGV
+178 TVGTYMMENGPDGI
-192 VDTFCRKYEMTARQ
+192 VDTFCTKYEMTTRQ
-206 LVDKFGE
+206 LADKFG
-213 ANVPQQVRADIEQG
+213 ADRLPSSIRAELENG
-227 GGTKTKYKVYWLVEP
+227 GVKTKHKLWWLVEP
-242 NLFHDKNKAV
+242 NRFHDRNKEV

-261 SLYWM
+261 SLYWL
-266 EAAEENE
+266 EEGE
-273 WLDIGGFQEWPVPVA
+273 KDFLDIGGFQEWPIPVA
-288 RYLITGNEA
+288 RYLVTGNET

-330 PMMGSSESAK
+330 PMAASATTAK
-340 YGVNLVPG
+340 QGINLTPG
-348 SYTVVGRDEPVRPMF
+348 SYTVVERNEPVTPLF
-363 QVQVNL
+363 NVNVNL
-369 QHLQEKIIDLQD
+369 QHLQEKILDLQD

-398 EDKNMTAQE
+398 EDKSMTAQE
-407 VIQRKQEQLQQL
+407 VLQRKQEQLQQL

-439 NILDRAGVFPQPE
+439 NILDRAGILPQPE
-452 DPELAQLLSQQEVT
+452 DAELALALSNEEVT

-477 KMAGLTNIE
+477 KMAGMTNIE
-486 QAISFVG
+486 QAIAFTG

-505 VDWTKTI
+505 IDFAKTI
-512 DDYFEMVGAPASIR
+512 DSYFDMVGAPASIK
-526 RTQDE
+526 RTE
-531 FEAIQQQKQEAMA
+531 EEYEAIQQQKAQAMAEAKQQEQMA
-544 QAQQEQQAMQMV
+544 QAVQM
-556 QAAAP
+556 AAP

-580 RQWLGYDGMA
+580 QEWLGGMM

>member
-1 MMDSEK
+1 MQDIEAN
-7 QERAPARSI
+7 QRAPATSF

-33 RSKVKQMEENRQQYL
+33 KSKVRQMEENRQDYL
-48 KRWKAIRDFQLPYIG
+48 KRWKAIRDYQLPYIG
-63 SFEDTADSTDEARRR
+63 CFDDTADTTDYARRR

-84 SVAWQANQAFAAGV
+84 SVAWQANQSFAAGV

-106 RQWFRLMF
+106 RQWFRLIW
-114 SNDEMKDHADAG
+114 SNDTMKNHPEAG
-126 AFLDER
+126 ELLDKR

-144 FYNAVHSTYLELA
+144 FYNAIHSSYLELA

-178 TVGTYYMENGPDGV
+178 TVGTYMMENGPDGI
-192 VDTFCRKYEMTARQ
+192 VDTFCTKYEMTARQ
-206 LVDKFGE
+206 LADKFG
-213 ANVPQQVRADIEQG
+213 ADRLPSSIRAELENG
-227 GGTKTKYKVYWLVEP
+227 GVKTKHKLWWLVEP
-242 NLFHDKNKAV
+242 NRFHDRNKEV

-261 SLYWM
+261 SLYWL
-266 EAAEENE
+266 EEGE
-273 WLDIGGFQEWPVPVA
+273 KDFLDIGGFQEWPIPVA
-288 RYLITGNEA
+288 RYLVTGNET

-330 PMMGSSESAK
+330 PMAASATTAK
-340 YGVNLVPG
+340 QGINLTPG
-348 SYTVVGRDEPVRPMF
+348 SYTVVERNEPVTPLF
-363 QVQVNL
+363 NVNVNL
-369 QHLQEKIIDLQD
+369 QHLQEKILDLQD

-407 VIQRKQEQLQQL
+407 VLQRKQEQLQQL

-439 NILDRAGVFPQPE
+439 NILDRAGILPQPE
-452 DPELAQLLSQQEVT
+452 DTELALALSNEEVT

-477 KMAGLTNIE
+477 KMAGMTNIE
-486 QAISFVG
+486 QAIAFTG

-505 VDWTKTI
+505 IDFAKTI
-512 DDYFEMVGAPASIR
+512 DSYFDMVGAPASIK
-526 RTQDE
+526 RTE
-531 FEAIQQQKQEAMA
+531 EEYEAIQQQKAQAMAEAKQQEQMA
-544 QAQQEQQAMQMV
+544 QAVQM
-556 QAAAP
+556 AAP

-580 RQWLGYDGMA
+580 QEWLGGMM

>member
-1 MMDSEK
+1 MADMEAN
-7 QERAPARSI
+7 QRAPAVSF

-33 RSKVKQMEENRQQYL
+33 KSKVRQMEENRQDYL
-48 KRWKAIRDFQLPYIG
+48 KRWKAIRDYQLPYIG
-63 SFEDTADSTDEARRR
+63 CFDDTADTTDYARRR

-84 SVAWQANQAFAAGV
+84 SVAWQANQSFAAGV

-106 RQWFRLMF
+106 RQWFRLIW
-114 SNDEMKDHADAG
+114 SNDTMKNHPEAG
-126 AFLDER
+126 ELLDKR

-144 FYNAVHSTYLELA
+144 FYNAIHSSYLELA

-178 TVGTYYMENGPDGV
+178 TVGTYMMENGPDGI
-192 VDTFCRKYEMTARQ
+192 VDTFCTKYEMTARQ
-206 LVDKFGE
+206 LADKFG
-213 ANVPQQVRADIEQG
+213 ADRLPSSIRAELENG
-227 GGTKTKYKVYWLVEP
+227 GVKTKHKLWWLVEP
-242 NLFHDKNKAV
+242 NRFHDRNKEV

-261 SLYWM
+261 SLYWL
-266 EAAEENE
+266 EEGE
-273 WLDIGGFQEWPVPVA
+273 KDFLDIGGFQEWPIPVA
-288 RYLITGNEA
+288 RYLVTGNET

-330 PMMGSSESAK
+330 PMAASATTAK
-340 YGVNLVPG
+340 QGINLTPG
-348 SYTVVGRDEPVRPMF
+348 SYTVVERNEPVTPLF
-363 QVQVNL
+363 NVNVNL
-369 QHLQEKIIDLQD
+369 QHLQEKILDLQD

-398 EDKNMTAQE
+398 EDKSMTAQE
-407 VIQRKQEQLQQL
+407 VLQRKQEQLQQL

-439 NILDRAGVFPQPE
+439 NILDRAGILPQPE
-452 DPELAQLLSQQEVT
+452 DAELALALSNEEVT

-477 KMAGLTNIE
+477 KMAGMTNIE
-486 QAISFVG
+486 QAIAFTG

-505 VDWTKTI
+505 IDFAKTI
-512 DDYFEMVGAPASIR
+512 DSYFDMVGAPASIK
-526 RTQDE
+526 RTE
-531 FEAIQQQKQEAMA
+531 EEYEAIQQQKAQAMAEAKQQEQMA
-544 QAQQEQQAMQMV
+544 QAVQM
-556 QAAAP
+556 AAP

-580 RQWLGYDGMA
+580 QEWLGGMM

>member
-1 MMDSEK
+1 MQDIEAN
-7 QERAPARSI
+7 QRAPATSF

-33 RSKVKQMEENRQQYL
+33 KSKVRQMEENRQDYL
-48 KRWKAIRDFQLPYIG
+48 KRWKAIRDYQLPYIG
-63 SFEDTADSTDEARRR
+63 CFDDTADTTDYARRR

-84 SVAWQANQAFAAGV
+84 SVAWQANQSFAAGV

-106 RQWFRLMF
+106 RQWFRLIW
-114 SNDEMKDHADAG
+114 SNDTMKNHPEAG
-126 AFLDER
+126 ELLDKR

-144 FYNAVHSTYLELA
+144 FYNAIHSSYLELA

-178 TVGTYYMENGPDGV
+178 TVGTYMMENGPDGI
-192 VDTFCRKYEMTARQ
+192 VDTFCTKYEMTARQ
-206 LVDKFGE
+206 LADKFG
-213 ANVPQQVRADIEQG
+213 ADRLPSSIRAELENG
-227 GGTKTKYKVYWLVEP
+227 GVKTTHKLWWLVEP
-242 NLFHDKNKAV
+242 NRFHDRNKEV

-261 SLYWM
+261 SLYWL
-266 EAAEENE
+266 EEGE
-273 WLDIGGFQEWPVPVA
+273 KDFLDIGGFQEWPIPVA
-288 RYLITGNEA
+288 RYLVTGSET

-330 PMMGSSESAK
+330 PMAASATTAK
-340 YGVNLVPG
+340 QGINLTPG
-348 SYTVVGRDEPVRPMF
+348 SYTVVERNEPVTPLF
-363 QVQVNL
+363 NVNVNL
-369 QHLQEKIIDLQD
+369 QHLQEKILDLQD
-381 RIKRAYSADLF
+381 RIKRADSADLF

-398 EDKNMTAQE
+398 EDKSMTAQE
-407 VIQRKQEQLQQL
+407 VLQRKQEQLQQL

-439 NILDRAGVFPQPE
+439 NILDRAGILPQPE
-452 DPELAQLLSQQEVT
+452 DAELALALSNEEVT

-477 KMAGLTNIE
+477 KMAGMTNIE
-486 QAISFVG
+486 QAIAFTG

-505 VDWTKTI
+505 IDFAKTI
-512 DDYFEMVGAPASIR
+512 DSYFDMVGAPASIK
-526 RTQDE
+526 RTE
-531 FEAIQQQKQEAMA
+531 EEYEAIQQQKAQAMAEAKQQEQMA
-544 QAQQEQQAMQMV
+544 QAVQM
-556 QAAAP
+556 AAP

-580 RQWLGYDGMA
+580 QEWLGGMM

>member
-1 MMDSEK
+1 
-7 QERAPARSI
+7 
-16 VTTSDMALKLQL
+16 MALKLQL

-33 RSKVKQMEENRQQYL
+33 KSKVRQMEENRQDYL
-48 KRWKAIRDFQLPYIG
+48 KRWKAIRDYQLPYIG
-63 SFEDTADSTDEARRR
+63 CFDDTADTTDYARRR

-84 SVAWQANQAFAAGV
+84 SVAWQANQSFAAGV

-106 RQWFRLMF
+106 RQWFRLIW
-114 SNDEMKDHADAG
+114 SNDTMKNHPEAG
-126 AFLDER
+126 ELLDKR

-144 FYNAVHSTYLELA
+144 FYNAIHSAYLELA

-178 TVGTYYMENGPDGV
+178 TVGTYMMENGPDGI
-192 VDTFCRKYEMTARQ
+192 VDTFCTKYEMTARQ
-206 LVDKFGE
+206 LADKFG
-213 ANVPQQVRADIEQG
+213 ADRLPSPIRAELENG
-227 GGTKTKYKVYWLVEP
+227 GVKTKHKLWWLVEP
-242 NLFHDKNKAV
+242 NRFHDRNKEV

-261 SLYWM
+261 SLYWL
-266 EAAEENE
+266 EEGE
-273 WLDIGGFQEWPVPVA
+273 KDFLDIGGFQEWPIPVA
-288 RYLITGNEA
+288 RYLVTGNET

-330 PMMGSSESAK
+330 PMAASATTAK
-340 YGVNLVPG
+340 QGINLTPG
-348 SYTVVGRDEPVRPMF
+348 SYTVVERNEPVTPLF
-363 QVQVNL
+363 NVNVNL
-369 QHLQEKIIDLQD
+369 QHLQEKILDLQD

-407 VIQRKQEQLQQL
+407 VLQRKQEQLQQL

-439 NILDRAGVFPQPE
+439 NILDRAGILPQPE
-452 DPELAQLLSQQEVT
+452 DTELALALSNEEVT

-477 KMAGLTNIE
+477 KMAGMTNIE
-486 QAISFVG
+486 QAIAFTG

-505 VDWTKTI
+505 IDFAKTI
-512 DDYFEMVGAPASIR
+512 DSYFDMVGAPASIK
-526 RTQDE
+526 RTE
-531 FEAIQQQKQEAMA
+531 EEYEAIQQQKAQAMAEAKQQEQMA
-544 QAQQEQQAMQMV
+544 QAVQM
-556 QAAAP
+556 AAP

-580 RQWLGYDGMA
+580 QEWLGGMM

>member
-1 MMDSEK
+1 MQDIEAN
-7 QERAPARSI
+7 QRAPATSF

-33 RSKVKQMEENRQQYL
+33 KSKVRQMEENRQDYL
-48 KRWKAIRDFQLPYIG
+48 KRWKAIRDYQLPYIG
-63 SFEDTADSTDEARRR
+63 CFDDTADTTDYARRR

-84 SVAWQANQAFAAGV
+84 SVAWQANQSFAAGV

-106 RQWFRLMF
+106 RQWFRLIW
-114 SNDEMKDHADAG
+114 SNDTMKNHPEAG
-126 AFLDER
+126 ELLDKR

-144 FYNAVHSTYLELA
+144 FYNAIHSSYLELA

-178 TVGTYYMENGPDGV
+178 TVGTYMMENGPDGI
-192 VDTFCRKYEMTARQ
+192 VDTFCTKYEMTARQ
-206 LVDKFGE
+206 LADKFG
-213 ANVPQQVRADIEQG
+213 ADRLPSSIRAELENG
-227 GGTKTKYKVYWLVEP
+227 GVKTKHKLWWLVEP
-242 NLFHDKNKAV
+242 NRFHDRNKEV

-261 SLYWM
+261 SLYWL
-266 EAAEENE
+266 EEGE
-273 WLDIGGFQEWPVPVA
+273 KDFLDIGGFQEWPIPVA
-288 RYLITGNEA
+288 RYLVTGSET

-310 KGLQKLEKDDII
+310 KGLQKLENDDII

-330 PMMGSSESAK
+330 PMAASATTAK
-340 YGVNLVPG
+340 QGINLTPG
-348 SYTVVGRDEPVRPMF
+348 SYTVVERNEPVTPLF
-363 QVQVNL
+363 NVNVNL
-369 QHLQEKIIDLQD
+369 QHLQEKILDLQD

-398 EDKNMTAQE
+398 EDKSMTAQE
-407 VIQRKQEQLQQL
+407 VLQRKQEQLQQL

-439 NILDRAGVFPQPE
+439 NILDRAGILPQPE
-452 DPELAQLLSQQEVT
+452 DAELALALSNEEVT

-477 KMAGLTNIE
+477 KMAGMTNIE
-486 QAISFVG
+486 QAIAFTG

-505 VDWTKTI
+505 IDFAKTI
-512 DDYFEMVGAPASIR
+512 DSYFDMVGAPASIK
-526 RTQDE
+526 RTE
-531 FEAIQQQKQEAMA
+531 EEYEAIQQQKAQAMAEAKQQEQMA
-544 QAQQEQQAMQMV
+544 QAVQM
-556 QAAAP
+556 AAP

-580 RQWLGYDGMA
+580 QEWLGGMM

>member
-1 MMDSEK
+1 MQDIEAN
-7 QERAPARSI
+7 QRAPATSF

-33 RSKVKQMEENRQQYL
+33 KSKVRQMEENRQNYL
-48 KRWKAIRDFQLPYIG
+48 KRWKAIRDYQLPYIG
-63 SFEDTADSTDEARRR
+63 CFDDTADTTDYARRR

-84 SVAWQANQAFAAGV
+84 SVAWQANQSFAAGV

-106 RQWFRLMF
+106 RQWFRLIW
-114 SNDEMKDHADAG
+114 SNDTMKNHPEAG
-126 AFLDER
+126 ELLDKR

-144 FYNAVHSTYLELA
+144 FYNAIHSSYLELA

-178 TVGTYYMENGPDGV
+178 TVGTYMMENGPDGI
-192 VDTFCRKYEMTARQ
+192 VDTFCTKYEMTARQ
-206 LVDKFGE
+206 LADKFG
-213 ANVPQQVRADIEQG
+213 ADRLPSSIRAELENG
-227 GGTKTKYKVYWLVEP
+227 GVKTKHKLWWLVEP
-242 NLFHDKNKAV
+242 NRFHDRNKEV

-261 SLYWM
+261 SLYWL
-266 EAAEENE
+266 EEGE
-273 WLDIGGFQEWPVPVA
+273 KDFLDIGGFQEWPIPVA
-288 RYLITGNEA
+288 RYLVTGSET

-330 PMMGSSESAK
+330 PMAASATTAK
-340 YGVNLVPG
+340 QGINLTPG
-348 SYTVVGRDEPVRPMF
+348 SYTVVERNEPVTPLF
-363 QVQVNL
+363 NVNVNL
-369 QHLQEKIIDLQD
+369 QHLQEKILDLQD

-398 EDKNMTAQE
+398 EDKSMTAQE
-407 VIQRKQEQLQQL
+407 VLQRKQEQLQQL

-439 NILDRAGVFPQPE
+439 NILDRAGILPQPE
-452 DPELAQLLSQQEVT
+452 DAELALALSQEEVT

-477 KMAGLTNIE
+477 KMAGMTNIE
-486 QAISFVG
+486 QAIAFTG

-505 VDWTKTI
+505 IDFAKTI
-512 DDYFEMVGAPASIR
+512 DSYFDMVGAPASIK
-526 RTQDE
+526 RTE
-531 FEAIQQQKQEAMA
+531 EEYEAIQQQKAQAMAEAKQQEQMA
-544 QAQQEQQAMQMV
+544 QAVQM
-556 QAAAP
+556 AAP

-580 RQWLGYDGMA
+580 QEWLGGMM

>member
-1 MMDSEK
+1 MQDIEAN
-7 QERAPARSI
+7 QRAPATSF

-33 RSKVKQMEENRQQYL
+33 KSKVRQMEENRQDYL
-48 KRWKAIRDFQLPYIG
+48 KRWKAIRDYQLPYIG
-63 SFEDTADSTDEARRR
+63 CFDDTADTTDYARRR

-84 SVAWQANQAFAAGV
+84 SVAWQANQSFAAGV

-106 RQWFRLMF
+106 RQWFRLIW
-114 SNDEMKDHADAG
+114 SNDTMKNHPEAG
-126 AFLDER
+126 ELLDKR

-144 FYNAVHSTYLELA
+144 FYNAIHSAYLELA

-178 TVGTYYMENGPDGV
+178 TVGTYMMENGPDGI
-192 VDTFCRKYEMTARQ
+192 VDTFCTKYEMTARQ
-206 LVDKFGE
+206 LADKFG
-213 ANVPQQVRADIEQG
+213 ADRLPSSIRAELENG
-227 GGTKTKYKVYWLVEP
+227 GVKTKHKLWWLVEP
-242 NLFHDKNKAV
+242 NQFHDRNKEV

-261 SLYWM
+261 SLYWL
-266 EAAEENE
+266 EEGE
-273 WLDIGGFQEWPVPVA
+273 KDFLDIGGFQEWPIPVA
-288 RYLITGNEA
+288 RYIVTGNET

-330 PMMGSSESAK
+330 PMAASATTAK
-340 YGVNLVPG
+340 QGINLTPG
-348 SYTVVGRDEPVRPMF
+348 SYTVVERNEPVTPLF
-363 QVQVNL
+363 NVNVNL
-369 QHLQEKIIDLQD
+369 QHLQEKILDLQD

-398 EDKNMTAQE
+398 EDKSMTAQE
-407 VIQRKQEQLQQL
+407 VLQRKQEQLQQL

-439 NILDRAGVFPQPE
+439 NILDRAGILPQPE
-452 DPELAQLLSQQEVT
+452 DAELALALSNEEVT

-477 KMAGLTNIE
+477 KMAGMTNIE
-486 QAISFVG
+486 QAIAFTG

-505 VDWTKTI
+505 IDFAKTI
-512 DDYFEMVGAPASIR
+512 DSYFDMVGAPASIK
-526 RTQDE
+526 RTE
-531 FEAIQQQKQEAMA
+531 EEYEAIQQQKAQAMAEAKQQEQMA
-544 QAQQEQQAMQMV
+544 QAVQM
-556 QAAAP
+556 AAP

-580 RQWLGYDGMA
+580 QEWLGGMM

>member
-1 MMDSEK
+1 MTGIEAN
-7 QERAPARSI
+7 QRAPAASF

-33 RSKVKQMEENRQQYL
+33 KSKVRQMEENRQDYL
-48 KRWKAIRDFQLPYIG
+48 KRWKAIRDYQLPYIG
-63 SFEDTADSTDEARRR
+63 CFDDTADTTDYARRR

-84 SVAWQANQAFAAGV
+84 SVAWQANQSFAAGV

-106 RQWFRLMF
+106 RQWFRLIW
-114 SNDEMKDHADAG
+114 SNDTMKNHPEAG
-126 AFLDER
+126 ELLDKR

-144 FYNAVHSTYLELA
+144 FYNAIHSSYLELA

-178 TVGTYYMENGPDGV
+178 TIGTYMMENGPDGI
-192 VDTFCRKYEMTARQ
+192 VDTFCTKYEMTARQ
-206 LVDKFGE
+206 LADKFG
-213 ANVPQQVRADIEQG
+213 ADRLPSSIRAELENG
-227 GGTKTKYKVYWLVEP
+227 GVKTKHKLWWLVEP
-242 NLFHDKNKAV
+242 NRFHDRNKEV

-261 SLYWM
+261 SLYWL
-266 EAAEENE
+266 EEGE
-273 WLDIGGFQEWPVPVA
+273 KDFLDIGGFQEWPIPVA
-288 RYLITGNEA
+288 RYLVTGNET

-330 PMMGSSESAK
+330 PMAASATTAK
-340 YGVNLVPG
+340 QGINLTPG
-348 SYTVVGRDEPVRPMF
+348 SYTVVERNEPVTPLF
-363 QVQVNL
+363 NVNVNL
-369 QHLQEKIIDLQD
+369 QHLQEKILDLQD

-398 EDKNMTAQE
+398 EDKDMTAQE
-407 VIQRKQEQLQQL
+407 VLQRKQEQLQQL

-439 NILDRAGVFPQPE
+439 NILDRAGILPQPE
-452 DPELAQLLSQQEVT
+452 DEELALALSNEEVT

-477 KMAGLTNIE
+477 KMAGMTNIE
-486 QAISFVG
+486 QAIAFAG

-505 VDWTKTI
+505 VDFAKTI
-512 DDYFEMVGAPASIR
+512 DSYFDMVGAPASIK
-526 RTQDE
+526 RTE
-531 FEAIQQQKQEAMA
+531 EEYEAIQQQKAQAMAEEKQQAQMA
-544 QAQQEQQAMQMV
+544 QAVQM
-556 QAAAP
+556 AAP

-580 RQWLGYDGMA
+580 QEWLGGMM

>member
-1 MMDSEK
+1 MQDIEAN
-7 QERAPARSI
+7 QRAPATSF

-33 RSKVKQMEENRQQYL
+33 KSKVRQMEENRQDYL
-48 KRWKAIRDFQLPYIG
+48 KRWKAIRDYQLPYIG
-63 SFEDTADSTDEARRR
+63 CFDDTADTTDYARRR

-84 SVAWQANQAFAAGV
+84 SVAWQANQSFAAGV

-106 RQWFRLMF
+106 RQWFRLIW
-114 SNDEMKDHADAG
+114 SNDTMKNHPEAG
-126 AFLDER
+126 ELLDKR

-144 FYNAVHSTYLELA
+144 FYNAIHSSYLELA

-178 TVGTYYMENGPDGV
+178 TVGTYMMENGPDGI
-192 VDTFCRKYEMTARQ
+192 VDTFCTKYEMTARQ
-206 LVDKFGE
+206 LADKFG
-213 ANVPQQVRADIEQG
+213 ADRLPSSIRAELENG
-227 GGTKTKYKVYWLVEP
+227 GVKTKHKLWWLVEP
-242 NLFHDKNKAV
+242 NRFHDRNKEV

-261 SLYWM
+261 SLYWL
-266 EAAEENE
+266 EEGE
-273 WLDIGGFQEWPVPVA
+273 KDFLDIGGFQEWPIPVA
-288 RYLITGNEA
+288 RYLVTGNET
-297 YGKGPGWFAEGDS
+297 YGKGPGWFVEGDS

-330 PMMGSSESAK
+330 PMAASATTAK
-340 YGVNLVPG
+340 QDINLTPG
-348 SYTVVGRDEPVRPMF
+348 SYTVVERNEPVTPLF
-363 QVQVNL
+363 NVNVNL
-369 QHLQEKIIDLQD
+369 QHLQEKILDLQD

-398 EDKNMTAQE
+398 EDKSMTAQE
-407 VIQRKQEQLQQL
+407 VLQRKQEQLQQL

-439 NILDRAGVFPQPE
+439 NILDRAGILPQPE
-452 DPELAQLLSQQEVT
+452 DAELALALSNEEVT

-477 KMAGLTNIE
+477 KMAGMTNIE
-486 QAISFVG
+486 QAIAFTG

-505 VDWTKTI
+505 IDFAKTI
-512 DDYFEMVGAPASIR
+512 DSYFDMVGAPASIK
-526 RTQDE
+526 RTE
-531 FEAIQQQKQEAMA
+531 EEYEAIQQQKAQAMAEAKQQEQMA
-544 QAQQEQQAMQMV
+544 QAVQM
-556 QAAAP
+556 AAP

-580 RQWLGYDGMA
+580 QEWLGGMM

>member
-1 MMDSEK
+1 MQDIEAN
-7 QERAPARSI
+7 QRAPATSF

-33 RSKVKQMEENRQQYL
+33 KSKVRQMEENRQDYL
-48 KRWKAIRDFQLPYIG
+48 KRWKAIRDYQLPYIG
-63 SFEDTADSTDEARRR
+63 CFDDTADTTDYARRR

-84 SVAWQANQAFAAGV
+84 SVAWQANQSFAAGV

-106 RQWFRLMF
+106 RQWFRLIW
-114 SNDEMKDHADAG
+114 SNDTMKNHPEAG
-126 AFLDER
+126 ELLDKR

-144 FYNAVHSTYLELA
+144 FYNAIHSSYLELA

-178 TVGTYYMENGPDGV
+178 TVGTYMMENGPDGI
-192 VDTFCRKYEMTARQ
+192 VDTFCTKYEMTARQ
-206 LVDKFGE
+206 LADKFG
-213 ANVPQQVRADIEQG
+213 ADRLPSSIRAELENG
-227 GGTKTKYKVYWLVEP
+227 GVKTKHKLWWLVEP
-242 NLFHDKNKAV
+242 NRFHDRNKEV

-261 SLYWM
+261 SLYWL
-266 EAAEENE
+266 EEGE
-273 WLDIGGFQEWPVPVA
+273 KDFLDIGGFQEWPIPVA
-288 RYLITGNEA
+288 RYLVTGSET

-330 PMMGSSESAK
+330 PMAASATTAK
-340 YGVNLVPG
+340 QGINLTPG
-348 SYTVVGRDEPVRPMF
+348 SYTVVERNEPVTPLF
-363 QVQVNL
+363 NVNVNL
-369 QHLQEKIIDLQD
+369 QHLQEKILDLQD

-398 EDKNMTAQE
+398 EDKSMTAQE
-407 VIQRKQEQLQQL
+407 VLQRKQEQLQQL

-439 NILDRAGVFPQPE
+439 NILDRAGILPQPE
-452 DPELAQLLSQQEVT
+452 DAELALALSQEEVT

-477 KMAGLTNIE
+477 KMAGMTNIE
-486 QAISFVG
+486 QAIAFTG

-505 VDWTKTI
+505 IDFAKTI
-512 DDYFEMVGAPASIR
+512 DSYFDMVGAPASIK
-526 RTQDE
+526 RTE
-531 FEAIQQQKQEAMA
+531 EEYEAIQQQKAQAMAEAKQQEQMA
-544 QAQQEQQAMQMV
+544 QAVQM
-556 QAAAP
+556 AAP

-580 RQWLGYDGMA
+580 QEWLGGMM

>member
-1 MMDSEK
+1 MQDMEAN
-7 QERAPARSI
+7 QRAPASSV
-16 VTTSDMALKLQL
+16 VTTSDMVLKLRL

-33 RSKVKQMEENRQQYL
+33 KSKVRQMEENRQDYL
-48 KRWKAIRDFQLPYIG
+48 KRWKAIRDYQLPYIG
-63 SFEDTADSTDEARRR
+63 CFDDTADTTDYARRR

-84 SVAWQANQAFAAGV
+84 SVAWQANQSFAAGV

-106 RQWFRLMF
+106 RQWFRLIW
-114 SNDEMKDHADAG
+114 SNDTMKNHPEAG
-126 AFLDER
+126 ELLDKR

-144 FYNAVHSTYLELA
+144 FYNAIHSAYLELA

-178 TVGTYYMENGPDGV
+178 TVGTYMMENGPDGI
-192 VDTFCRKYEMTARQ
+192 VDTFCTKYEMTARQ
-206 LVDKFGE
+206 LADKFG
-213 ANVPQQVRADIEQG
+213 ADKLTSAIRAELENG
-227 GGTKTKYKVYWLVEP
+227 GVKTKHKLWWLVEP
-242 NLFHDKNKAV
+242 NRFHDRNKEV

-261 SLYWM
+261 SLYWL
-266 EAAEENE
+266 EEGE
-273 WLDIGGFQEWPVPVA
+273 KDFLDIGGFQEWPIPVA
-288 RYLITGNEA
+288 RYLVTGNET

-330 PMMGSSESAK
+330 PMAASATTAK
-340 YGVNLVPG
+340 QGINLTPG
-348 SYTVVGRDEPVRPMF
+348 SYTVVERNEPVTPLF
-363 QVQVNL
+363 NVNVNL
-369 QHLQEKIIDLQD
+369 QHLQEKILDLQD

-398 EDKNMTAQE
+398 EDKSMTAQE
-407 VIQRKQEQLQQL
+407 VLQRKQEQLQQL

-439 NILDRAGVFPQPE
+439 NILDRAGILPQPE
-452 DPELAQLLSQQEVT
+452 DAELALALSNEEVT

-477 KMAGLTNIE
+477 KMAGMTNIE
-486 QAISFVG
+486 QAIAFTG

-505 VDWTKTI
+505 IDFAKTI
-512 DDYFEMVGAPASIR
+512 DSYFDMVGAPASIK
-526 RTQDE
+526 RTE
-531 FEAIQQQKQEAMA
+531 EEYEAIQQQKAQAMAEAKQQEQMA
-544 QAQQEQQAMQMV
+544 QAVQM
-556 QAAAP
+556 AAP

-580 RQWLGYDGMA
+580 QVWLGGMM